1 MKPRKMS
8 KIVLKVHWIKISENK
23 ILQWLQIEVGE
34 ITNWGARMPQNTFGW
49 RWLLIEDFC
58 PPPSHISYSTHYVF
72 TQLINDCAFVNL
84 RRSSKL
90 LWSNLDYFKLNLLC
104 WIIIILTSWSQHPL
118 WALIIWGINLF
129 VSVIPSGFDYHAGYR
144 IKIQLICRL
153 TKDRDQVLI
162 SKSTIQEFPAL
173 IIVWSFILRDMEHF
187 QNKKRF

>member
-1 MKPRKMS
+1 M
-8 KIVLKVHWIKISENK
+8 
-23 ILQWLQIEVGE
+23 
-34 ITNWGARMPQNTFGW
+34 ITNWGGGDFSLRGSHAVKHVWVAVITNWG
-49 RWLLIEDFC
+49 LL

-162 SKSTIQEFPAL
+162 WKSTIQEFPAL